1 MPHSKQLNFCLVLL
15 MSFFFS
21 TSSQAQSTASFQL
34 MSPSHKSCDH
44 ISVAVGDF
52 FARNALNSIEAN
64 LFVEKFLPIAREQ
77 ACPSLADIL
86 NLKGFQLYQKNE
98 LGMAKEVLF
107 EAEKILLKKERV
119 TDAFTVN
126 QRFLG
131 LIYILEHNYDMAIL
145 HLKHSKFEAQALKD
159 HPGMVHAGLNIGLAY
174 MKKKD
179 LSKAFESLKS
189 VLKEARLICDLE
201 SESYA
206 LQNLARVQL
215 DRGEY
220 KDALILA
227 ENAEELWKA
236 QNHQQ
241 GQVYINYTLSDIH
254 RELNDLDKQIDHLE
268 EAIRISREIDLKI
281 NLHQGYYSL
290 GLAFQKTNRL
300 DEAEKMYVQAL
311 KMGDGF
317 DEAGIKNVINQLIEL
332 YQETRQEQK
341 IKNLYKDLLEIYKI
355 QKGKQEVEIRNK
367 LDKELALYKQKFAN
381 QKLQEENNE
390 KQRELQAQYQ
400 VFGILSFLILLIL
413 IVAFLYYRANKIR
426 AGLIDKIKAQN
437 KRLEQKNE
445 DLKNFAYVASHDL
458 KSPARSILNS
468 AQILEKQMGK
478 ELSEKYKLYLDFI
491 KKSSREMHA
500 LTSDLLDYA
509 KLESLGLNL
518 QLLDMN
524 SLLGDIVAN
533 SREKIEEDGGEIE
546 IEEIPGK
553 ILADESKIRQVFTNL
568 INNACKF
575 RKEEEAINIKISY
588 RADENFHFFTVRD
601 NGIGIDPEFHE
612 RVFQMFER
620 LHAQESVEGTGIG
633 LAICSKVAKLHG
645 GDIKLISEEGEGAS
659 FILKLP
665 KNPAMYS

>member
-1 MPHSKQLNFCLVLL
+1 

-34 MSPSHKSCDH
+34 MSPRHKSCDH

-107 EAEKILLKKERV
+107 EAEKILLKKERL

-145 HLKHSKFEAQALKD
+145 HLKYSKFEAQALKD

-311 KMGDGF
+311 KKGDGF